1 MQADPHQTTYF
12 HANLACKLCCKYLCC
27 CAWLGWPRVCQQHS
41 MQVQQIHAALLSKLA
56 AARRAAVR
64 RHLLLLLLLL
74 IAVLLPWRLVA
85 ILLMLL
91 LLLLVFRFRLD
102 LASSLWMSS
111 RQMHANIQVC
121 VVSACT

>member
-1 MQADPHQTTYF
+1 
-12 HANLACKLCCKYLCC
+12 
-27 CAWLGWPRVCQQHS
+27 

-64 RHLLLLLLLL
+64 RHLLLLLMV
-74 IAVLLPWRLVA
+74 AVLLLWRLGP
-85 ILLMLL
+85 ILLL

-111 RQMHANIQVC
+111 RQTQANIQVC